1 MYSDYHKT
9 MKNIKFYPLLLL
21 LFPFVVSGQTEIT
34 NDSEIKDVTV
44 FLSGAEIHRTAKV
57 NLNSGSNV
65 ITFDQLSPYI
75 NPNSIQV
82 KAKNNGVTIVSV
94 NHQSNY
100 LKDNTNDKKLAAIND
115 SIEDL
120 SLKRDIRLGH
130 EKVYQEEKSL
140 LLANKSMK
148 GDNMNVDAE
157 DLLDMADFFRERLL
171 ELETK
176 MLDIRLQL
184 IEINSDLTRL
194 QQQKSQLQQGKVK
207 NTKEIVVNVSAN
219 AKMTT
224 VFEIS
229 YVMTQASWI
238 PKYDIRS
245 EDISEPVG
253 LTYKAD
259 VYNYSGYDWNNVNIT
274 LSTGNPAIDNTQP
287 YLTNWYLDY
296 YQNYQVKSKYG
307 DSYGGSGRPMAKT
320 SAAPPPP
327 AAERDGDFFNGN
339 SEEEKSGSLANF
351 TQMVEST
358 VNTEF
363 KINVPYTIK
372 SDGKPYL
379 VEIQETELPVD
390 YSYMAIPKKDQDAF
404 LLGRVTG
411 WGKYNLLPGD
421 ANVYFEGT
429 FVGTSY
435 LQTNTTNDTL
445 DISLGRDKGIV
456 IKRKKV
462 DELCKNQKLGG
473 NHKTTRGYEIEIRN
487 NKSKEVT
494 IKIQD
499 QIPLSSFKDIEVV
512 LNEQGGAEYNAQT
525 GELTW
530 IVKLAP
536 GATKTL
542 NFAFEVKYPKD
553 YNISNL

>member
-1 MYSDYHKT
+1 
-9 MKNIKFYPLLLL
+9 MKNIKLYPLLLL
-21 LFPFVVSGQTEIT
+21 LFPLIGLAQTEIT
-34 NDSEIKDVTV
+34 SESDIKDVTV

-57 NLNSGSNV
+57 NLNSGSNA
-65 ITFDQLSPYI
+65 ITFEQLSPYI

-82 KAKNNGVTIVSV
+82 KANNKGVTIVSV
-94 NHQSNY
+94 NHQANY
-100 LKDNTNDKKLAAIND
+100 LKDNSNDKKLAAIND

-130 EKVYQEEKSL
+130 EKVYLEEKLL

-148 GDNMNVDAE
+148 GDNMNIDAE
-157 DLLDMADFFRERLL
+157 DLLDMADFFRTRLL

-176 MLDIRLQL
+176 MLDIKLQL
-184 IEINSDLTRL
+184 VEINADLARL
-194 QQQKSQLQQGKVK
+194 QQQKSQLQQGKIK

-219 AKMTT
+219 AKMTAT
-224 VFEIS
+224 FDIS

-245 EDISEPVG
+245 DDISEPVS

-259 VYNYSGYDWNNVNIT
+259 VYNYSGYDWNNVNVT

-287 YLTNWYLDY
+287 YLTTWYLDY
-296 YQNYQVKSKYG
+296 YNNYQVKSKYA
-307 DSYGGSGRPMAKT
+307 DSYGGGGRPMAKT
-320 SAAPPPP
+320 SAAPAP
-327 AAERDGDFFNGN
+327 RSDMDGSVDFKSMEE
-339 SEEEKSGSLANF
+339 SESESLANF

-363 KINVPYTIK
+363 KISVPYTIK

-379 VEIQETELPVD
+379 VEVQETELPVD

-429 FVGTSY
+429 FVGSSY

-445 DISLGRDKGIV
+445 DLSLGRDKGIV
-456 IKRKKV
+456 IKRTKV
-462 DELCKNQKLGG
+462 DELCKNQKIGG
-473 NHKTTRGYEIEIRN
+473 NHKTSRGYEIEIRN
-487 NKSKEVT
+487 NKSKAIT

-499 QIPLSSFKDIEVV
+499 QIPLSSLKDIEVV
-512 LNEQGGAEYNAQT
+512 LNEQEGAEYNAQT

-530 IVKLAP
+530 IVKLDP

-542 NFAFEVKYPKD
+542 KFVFEVKYPKD

>member
-1 MYSDYHKT
+1 
-9 MKNIKFYPLLLL
+9 MKNIKFILSVLIFLPLLGI
-21 LFPFVVSGQTEIT
+21 SQHEIT
-34 NDSEIKDVTV
+34 SNSSIKDVTV

-57 NLNSGSNV
+57 ILNSGSNV

-82 KAKNNGVTIVSV
+82 KAKSSGVTIVSV
-94 NHQSNY
+94 NHQANY
-100 LKDNTNDKKLAAIND
+100 LKDNSNDARLESIND

-140 LLANKSMK
+140 LLTNKSMK
-148 GDNMNVDAE
+148 GENVGIDPE
-157 DLLDMADFFRERLL
+157 DLLDMADFFRDRLL

-176 MLDIRLQL
+176 LLDIKLQL
-184 IEINSDLTRL
+184 KEINEELSRL
-194 QQQKSQLQQGKVK
+194 HQQKSQLQQGKVK
-207 NTKEIVVNVSAN
+207 NTKEIVVNVSSK
-219 AKMTT
+219 AKAT
-224 VFEIS
+224 VTFEIT
-229 YVMTQASWI
+229 YVMTQASWY

-245 EDISEPVG
+245 DDISEPVS

-259 VYNYSGYDWNNVNIT
+259 VYNYSGYDWDNVNVT

-287 YLTNWYLDY
+287 YLSNWYLQYYEDY
-296 YQNYQVKSKYG
+296 QYKNKKGSYAE
-307 DSYGGSGRPMAKT
+307 SYGGAGRKMKS
-320 SAAPPPP
+320 SAPSAP
-327 AAERDGDFFNGN
+327 ASEMDGVFAMD
-339 SEEEKSGSLANF
+339 EEESESLADF
-351 TQMVEST
+351 TQMVESN

-379 VEIQETELPVD
+379 VEIQETELPVE

-411 WGKYNLLPGD
+411 WGQYNLLPGD

-456 IKRKKV
+456 IKRQKV
-462 DELCKNQKLGG
+462 DELCKNQKIGG
-473 NHKTTRGYEIEIRN
+473 NHKTSRGYEIEIRN

-494 IKIQD
+494 IMIQD
-499 QIPLSSFKDIEVV
+499 QIPMSSYKEIEVT
-512 LNEQGGAEYNAQT
+512 LNEQGGAKYNEQT

-530 IVKLAP
+530 KLKVAP
-536 GATKTL
+536 GETKVL

>member
-1 MYSDYHKT
+1 MASFA
-9 MKNIKFYPLLLL
+9 IV
-21 LFPFVVSGQTEIT
+21 PFFGIAQNEVISESQIT
-34 NDSEIKDVTV
+34 DVTV
-44 FLSGAEIHRTAKV
+44 FLSGAEVHRTAKV

-82 KAKNNGVTIVSV
+82 KAKNKGITIVSV
-94 NHQSNY
+94 NHQANY
-100 LKDNTNDKKLAAIND
+100 LKDNSNDKKLQAVND

-120 SLKRDIRLGH
+120 TLKRDIRMGH
-130 EKVYQEEKSL
+130 EKVYLEEKSL
-140 LLANKSMK
+140 LMANKSMK
-148 GDNMNVDAE
+148 GENMSIDAE
-157 DLLDMADFFRERLL
+157 DLMDMADFFRDRLL
-171 ELETK
+171 EIETK
-176 MLDIRLQL
+176 LLDIKLQL
-184 IEINSDLTRL
+184 KDINEDLVRL
-194 QQQKSQLQQGKVK
+194 NNQKSILQQGKVK
-207 NTKEIVVNVSAN
+207 NTKEIIVNVSSN
-219 AKMTT
+219 AKATAT
-224 VFEIS
+224 FEIT

-245 EDISEPVG
+245 EDIAEPVE

-287 YLTNWYLDY
+287 YLTNWYLQY
-296 YQNYQVKSKYG
+296 YQNYEGKKAKY
-307 DSYGGSGRPMAKT
+307 SSAYGGGGKPMFK
-320 SAAPPPP
+320 SNNAAPP
-327 AAERDGDFFNGN
+327 ASATR
-339 SEEEKSGSLANF
+339 SEDKFGEVMEESESLADF

-363 KINVPYTIK
+363 KINVPYTIN

-445 DISLGRDKGIV
+445 DVSLGRDKGIV
-456 IKRKKV
+456 IKRNKV
-462 DELCKNQKLGG
+462 DELCKNQKIGG
-473 NHKTTRGYEIEIRN
+473 NHKTSRGYEIEIRN
-487 NKSKEVT
+487 NKSKEIN

-499 QIPLSSFKDIEVV
+499 QIPLSSYKEVEV
-512 LNEQGGAEYNAQT
+512 TLNEQGGAEYNEQT

-530 IVKLAP
+530 TLKIAP
-536 GATKTL
+536 GATKKL
-542 NFAFEVKYPKD
+542 KFAFEVKYPKD

>member
-1 MYSDYHKT
+1 MASFA
-9 MKNIKFYPLLLL
+9 MV
-21 LFPFVVSGQTEIT
+21 PFIGMTQNEVTSESQIT
-34 NDSEIKDVTV
+34 DVTV
-44 FLSGAEIHRTAKV
+44 FLSGAEVHRTAKV
-57 NLNSGSNV
+57 NLNNGSNV

-82 KAKNNGVTIVSV
+82 KAKNKGITIVSV
-94 NHQSNY
+94 NHQANY
-100 LKDNTNDKKLAAIND
+100 LKDSSNDKKLQAVND

-120 SLKRDIRLGH
+120 TLKRDIRMGH
-130 EKVYQEEKSL
+130 EKVYLEEKSL
-140 LLANKSMK
+140 LMANKSMK
-148 GDNMNVDAE
+148 GENMSIDAE
-157 DLLDMADFFRERLL
+157 DLMDMADFFRDRLL
-171 ELETK
+171 EIETK
-176 MLDIRLQL
+176 LLDIKLQL
-184 IEINSDLTRL
+184 KDINDDLARL
-194 QQQKSQLQQGKVK
+194 NNQKSVLQQGKVK
-207 NTKEIVVNVSAN
+207 NTKEIIVNVSSN
-219 AKMTT
+219 AKVTAT
-224 VFEIS
+224 FEIT

-245 EDISEPVG
+245 EDIAEPVE

-287 YLTNWYLDY
+287 YLTNWYLQY
-296 YQNYQVKSKYG
+296 YQSYQGKKAKYASAYDGGGKPMFKS
-307 DSYGGSGRPMAKT
+307 S
-320 SAAPPPP
+320 SAAPAPVS
-327 AAERDGDFFNGN
+327 R
-339 SEEEKSGSLANF
+339 SEDKFGEVKEESESLADF

-363 KINVPYTIK
+363 KINVPYTIN

-445 DISLGRDKGIV
+445 DVSLGRDKGIV
-456 IKRKKV
+456 IKRSKV
-462 DELCKNQKLGG
+462 DELCKNQKIGG
-473 NHKTTRGYEIEIRN
+473 NHKTSRGYEIEIRN
-487 NKSKEVT
+487 NKSKEIN

-499 QIPLSSFKDIEVV
+499 QIPLSSYKEVEV
-512 LNEQGGAEYNAQT
+512 TLNEQGGAEYNEQT

-530 IVKLAP
+530 TLKIAP
-536 GATKTL
+536 GETKKL
-542 NFAFEVKYPKD
+542 KFAFEVKYPKD

>member
-1 MYSDYHKT
+1 
-9 MKNIKFYPLLLL
+9 MKKFIFLVTTLSIL
-21 LFPFVVSGQTEIT
+21 PFFGVAQHEIT
-34 NDSEIKDVTV
+34 SKSKISDVTV

-57 NLNSGSNV
+57 NLNGGSNV
-65 ITFDQLSPYI
+65 ITFEQLSPYI

-82 KAKNNGVTIVSV
+82 KANSKGVTIVSV

-100 LKDNTNDKKLAAIND
+100 LKDNTNDERLESIND

-130 EKVYQEEKSL
+130 EKVYLEEKSL
-140 LLANKSMK
+140 LLTNKSMK
-148 GDNMNVDAE
+148 GDNMSIDPE
-157 DLLDMADFFRERLL
+157 DLMDMADFYRDRLL

-176 MLDIRLQL
+176 LLDIKLQL
-184 IEINSDLTRL
+184 KEINTELSKLN
-194 QQQKSQLQQGKVK
+194 QQKSQLQQGKVK
-207 NTKEIVVNVSAN
+207 NTKEIVVNVSAK
-219 AKMTT
+219 AKAT
-224 VFEIS
+224 VSFEIT

-245 EDISEPVG
+245 EDISEPVN

-274 LSTGNPAIDNTQP
+274 LSTGNPSIDNTQP
-287 YLTNWYLDY
+287 VLTSWYLQY
-296 YQNYQVKSKYG
+296 YQNYHNKKGNYAAA
-307 DSYGGSGRPMAKT
+307 YGGGGGRFKAKST
-320 SAAPPPP
+320 AAPS
-327 AAERDGDFFNGN
+327 ANNGESDGVFLA
-339 SEEEKSGSLANF
+339 EEKSESLADF

-363 KINVPYTIK
+363 QISVPYTIK

-379 VEIQETELPVD
+379 VEVQETELPVD

-429 FVGTSY
+429 FVGSSY
-435 LQTNTTNDTL
+435 LYTNTTNDTL
-445 DISLGRDKGIV
+445 DVSLGRDKGIV
-456 IKRKKV
+456 ITRTKV
-462 DELCKNQKLGG
+462 DELCKNQKIGG
-473 NHKTTRGYEIEIRN
+473 NHKTSRGYEIVIRN
-487 NKSKEVT
+487 NKSKEIN
-494 IKIQD
+494 IKIED
-499 QIPLSSFKDIEVV
+499 QIPLSSYKEIEVT
-512 LNEQGGAEYNAQT
+512 LNEQGGAEYNEQT

-530 IVKLAP
+530 ILKIAP
-536 GATKTL
+536 GETKTL

>member
-1 MYSDYHKT
+1 MAT
-9 MKNIKFYPLLLL
+9 FAIL
-21 LFPFVVSGQTEIT
+21 PFSGKSQHEVTS
-34 NDSEIKDVTV
+34 DSEIKDVTV

-57 NLNSGSNV
+57 SLNSGSNV

-82 KAKNNGVTIVSV
+82 KAKNKGVTIVSV
-94 NHQSNY
+94 NHQANY
-100 LKDNTNDKKLAAIND
+100 LKDSKNDAKLEAIND

-140 LLANKSMK
+140 LLTNKSMK
-148 GDNMNVDAE
+148 GDNMNVDPE
-157 DLLDMADFFRERLL
+157 DLMDMADFFRERLL

-176 MLDIRLQL
+176 LLDIKLQL
-184 IEINSDLTRL
+184 KEINEDLSRL
-194 QQQKSQLQQGKVK
+194 NNQRAMLQQGTTK
-207 NTKEIVVNVSAN
+207 NTKEIIVNASST
-219 AKMTT
+219 AKAT
-224 VFEIS
+224 VTFEIT
-229 YVMTQASWI
+229 YVMSQASWI

-245 EDISEPVG
+245 EDISEPVD

-259 VYNYSGYDWNNVNIT
+259 VYNYSGYDWNNVNVT

-287 YLTNWYLDY
+287 YLSTWYLQY
-296 YQNYQVKSKYG
+296 YQNYRDKGGYSAAYG
-307 DSYGGSGRPMAKT
+307 NKKVSARAGS
-320 SAAPPPP
+320 APPPP
-327 AAERDGDFFNGN
+327 PSANNEIDNFATMD
-339 SEEEKSGSLANF
+339 EEESESLADF
-351 TQMVEST
+351 TQMIEST

-363 KINVPYTIK
+363 HISVPYTIK

-379 VEIQETELPVD
+379 VEIQNTELPVD

-445 DISLGRDKGIV
+445 DVSLGRDKGIV
-456 IKRKKV
+456 IKRTKV
-462 DELCKNQKLGG
+462 DELCKNQKIGG
-473 NHKTTRGYEIEIRN
+473 NHKTSRGYEIEIRN
-487 NKSKEVT
+487 NKSKEVN

-499 QIPLSSFKDIEVV
+499 QIPLSTYKDIEVT
-512 LNEQGGAEYNAQT
+512 LNEQGGAEYNEQT

-530 IVKLAP
+530 TLKISA
-536 GATKTL
+536 GETKKL

>member
-1 MYSDYHKT
+1 
-9 MKNIKFYPLLLL
+9 MKKFNILLATIALL
-21 LFPFVVSGQTEIT
+21 PFIGFSQNEIT
-34 NDSEIKDVTV
+34 SKSEIEDVTV
-44 FLSGAEIHRTAKV
+44 FLSGAEIHRTAKI
-57 NLNSGSNV
+57 NLKSGSNV
-65 ITFDQLSPYI
+65 ITFEQLSPYI
-75 NPNSIQV
+75 NSNSIQV

-94 NHQSNY
+94 NHQTNY
-100 LKDNTNDKKLAAIND
+100 LKDNSNDAKLKAIND

-120 SLKRDIRLGH
+120 TLKRDIRLGH

-140 LLANKSMK
+140 LLTNKSMK
-148 GDNMNVDAE
+148 GENVSIDPE
-157 DLLDMADFFRERLL
+157 DLMDMADFFRSRLL

-176 MLDIRLQL
+176 LLDIKLQLAEINEDLYRLQ
-184 IEINSDLTRL
+184 NQRSTLT
-194 QQQKSQLQQGKVK
+194 QGKVK
-207 NTKEIVVNVSAN
+207 NTKEIVVNVSS
-219 AKMTT
+219 KSSTT
-224 VFEIS
+224 VTFEIT

-245 EDISEPVG
+245 NDIAEPVN

-259 VYNYSGYDWNNVNIT
+259 VYNYSGYDWNDVNIT

-287 YLTNWYLDY
+287 FLSTWYLQY
-296 YQNYQVKSKYG
+296 YQNYQQKKAKYAEA
-307 DSYGGSGRPMAKT
+307 YGGGFRPM
-320 SAAPPPP
+320 SRNSAPPPT
-327 AAERDGDFFNGN
+327 AIDNTNDESVFDLD
-339 SEEEKSGSLANF
+339 EEESGSLANF

-363 KINVPYTIK
+363 QISVPYTIK

-379 VEIQETELPVD
+379 VEIQQTELPVE

-435 LQTNTTNDTL
+435 LYTNSTNDTL
-445 DISLGRDKGIV
+445 DISLGRDKGII

-462 DELCKNQKLGG
+462 DELCKNQKIGG
-473 NHKTTRGYEIEIRN
+473 NHKTSRGYEIEIRN
-487 NKSKEVT
+487 NKSKEVN

-499 QIPLSSFKDIEVV
+499 QIPMSSYKEIEVS
-512 LNEQGGAEYNAQT
+512 LNEQGNAEYNEQT

-530 IVKLAP
+530 TLKIAP
-536 GATKTL
+536 GETKKL
-542 NFAFEVKYPKD
+542 KFAFEVKYPKD